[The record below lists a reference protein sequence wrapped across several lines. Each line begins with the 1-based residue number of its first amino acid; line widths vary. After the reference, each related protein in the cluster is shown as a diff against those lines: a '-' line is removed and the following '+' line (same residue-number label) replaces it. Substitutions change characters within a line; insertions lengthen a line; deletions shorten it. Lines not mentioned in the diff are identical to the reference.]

1 MITIEDVTSV
11 CGQIDCT
18 LTDEQ
23 MQWIVENYSQFEM
36 EDQTSNW
43 SEIVENIIYRNFN
56 EQIK

>member
-11 CGQIDCT
+11 CSQMDCT
-18 LTDEQ
+18 LTEKQ

-36 EDQTSNW
+36 EDSTSNW
-43 SEIVENIIYRNFN
+43 SEIVEDIIYRNFN

>member
-11 CGQIDCT
+11 CGQIDCI

-43 SEIVENIIYRNFN
+43 SEIVEDIIYRNFN